1 MNDMKTNRYISIL
14 VGLPLMA
21 CLMACSSDETTEAK
35 PAQELLMVEK
45 DVSMPASETSWS
57 VKITAD
63 CHWEVTSVENEDWG
77 ELTISP
83 RSGDGNGTL
92 LITSEK
98 NRSSLDRLAT
108 IILSTKGGLEQ
119 RISLRQMKSDAALS
133 VNKEEFSF
141 SNTGGTQS
149 LVIASNSNWT
159 IEGNI
164 GIDWLELGQ
173 FTGNSGTT
181 EVPIR
186 VKQAY
191 DDADRSVQLTA
202 TAGGNNITFTVRQTG
217 LSSISLSVGATELP
231 KFAGDGGTQTL
242 TVTCNAAWYAY
253 APSSA
258 SWIQLE
264 PAFGIGNGEIRVVCG
279 GNPSI
284 RDERQAKFI
293 VTAGTKTVQ
302 QCDVLVK
309 QEPAEEVIVPEE
321 PHNPDPHLTR

>member
-1 MNDMKTNRYISIL
+1 
-14 VGLPLMA
+14 
-21 CLMACSSDETTEAK
+21 
-35 PAQELLMVEK
+35 MVEK
-45 DVSMPASETSWS
+45 EVSMPASETSWS
-57 VKITAD
+57 VKVTAD
-63 CHWEVTSVENEDWG
+63 CHWEVTSVENEGWG

-98 NRSSLDRLAT
+98 NRSSLDRQAT

-119 RISLRQMKSDAALS
+119 RISLRQSKSDAALS

-149 LVIASNSNWT
+149 LVISSNSNWT
-159 IEGNI
+159 IQGLA
-164 GIDWLELGQ
+164 GISWLELGQ
-173 FTGNSGTT
+173 TNGGSGTT
-181 EVPIR
+181 EVPIH
-186 VKQAY
+186 VKEAY
-191 DDADRSVQLTA
+191 DDASRNAQLIIN
-202 TAGGNNITFTVRQTG
+202 AGSSNLSFTVIQAG
-217 LSSISLSVGATELP
+217 LSAIALSVSATELP
-231 KFAGDGGTQTL
+231 KFAGDGGAQTL

-258 SWIQLE
+258 SWIQLD
-264 PAFGIGNGEIRVVCG
+264 PAFGIGNGQIRVVCG

-284 RDERQAKFI
+284 RDERQATFI

-302 QCDVLVK
+302 QCDILVK

-321 PHNPDPHLTR
+321 PHNPDPHLSR

>member
-45 DVSMPASETSWS
+45 EVSMPASETSWS
-57 VKITAD
+57 VKVTAD
-63 CHWEVTSVENEDWG
+63 CHWEVTSVENEGWG

-92 LITSEK
+92 LFTSEK
-98 NRSSLDRLAT
+98 NRSSLDRMAT

-149 LVIASNSNWT
+149 LVISSNGNWT
-159 IEGNI
+159 IEGLA
-164 GIDWLELGQ
+164 GISWLELGQ
-173 FTGNSGTT
+173 TNGGSGTT

-186 VKQAY
+186 VKEAY
-191 DDADRSVQLTA
+191 DDASRNAQLLI
-202 TAGGNNITFTVRQTG
+202 TAGGSNISVTVSQSG
-217 LSSISLSVGATELP
+217 LSSISLSVSATELP
-231 KFAGDGGTQTL
+231 KFAGDGGAQTL

-253 APSSA
+253 VPSSA
-258 SWIQLE
+258 SWIQID

-284 RDERQAKFI
+284 RDERQATFI

-302 QCDVLVK
+302 QCDILVK
-309 QEPAEEVIVPEE
+309 QEPAE
-321 PHNPDPHLTR
+321 

>member
-1 MNDMKTNRYISIL
+1 
-14 VGLPLMA
+14 MA

-45 DVSMPASETSWS
+45 EVSMPASETSWS
-57 VKITAD
+57 VKVTAD
-63 CHWEVTSVENEDWG
+63 CHWEVTSVENEGWG

-98 NRSSLDRLAT
+98 NRSSLDRMAT

-149 LVIASNSNWT
+149 LVISSNGNWT
-159 IEGNI
+159 IEGLA
-164 GIDWLELGQ
+164 GISWLELGQ
-173 FTGNSGTT
+173 TNGGSGTT

-186 VKQAY
+186 VKEAY
-191 DDADRSVQLTA
+191 DDASRNAQLLI
-202 TAGGNNITFTVRQTG
+202 TAGGSNISVTVSQSG
-217 LSSISLSVGATELP
+217 LSSISLSVSATELP
-231 KFAGDGGTQTL
+231 KFAGDGGAQTL

-253 APSSA
+253 VPSSA
-258 SWIQLE
+258 SWIQID

-284 RDERQAKFI
+284 RDERQATFI

-302 QCDVLVK
+302 QCDILVK
-309 QEPAEEVIVPEE
+309 QEPAEEVIIPEE
-321 PHNPDPHLTR
+321 PHNPDPHLSR

>member
-1 MNDMKTNRYISIL
+1 
-14 VGLPLMA
+14 
-21 CLMACSSDETTEAK
+21 
-35 PAQELLMVEK
+35 MVEK
-45 DVSMPASETSWS
+45 EVSMPASETTWS

-98 NRSSLDRLAT
+98 NRSSLDRQAT

-119 RISLRQMKSDAALS
+119 RISLRQTKSDAALS
-133 VNKEEFSF
+133 VNKEKFSF

-149 LVIASNSNWT
+149 LVIASNSNWA
-159 IEGNI
+159 IEGLA
-164 GIDWLELGQ
+164 GISWLELGQ
-173 FTGNSGTT
+173 TNGGSGTT

-186 VKQAY
+186 VKEAY
-191 DDADRSVQLTA
+191 DDASRNAQLLI
-202 TAGGNNITFTVRQTG
+202 TAGGSNISVTVSQSG
-217 LSSISLSVGATELP
+217 LSSISLSVSATELP
-231 KFAGDGGTQTL
+231 RFAGDGGAQTL

-253 APSSA
+253 VPSSA

-284 RDERQAKFI
+284 RDERQATFI

-302 QCDVLVK
+302 QCDILVK
-309 QEPAEEVIVPEE
+309 QEPAEEVIIPEE
-321 PHNPDPHLTR
+321 PHNPDPHLSR

>member
-1 MNDMKTNRYISIL
+1 
-14 VGLPLMA
+14 
-21 CLMACSSDETTEAK
+21 
-35 PAQELLMVEK
+35 MVEK
-45 DVSMPASETSWS
+45 EVSMPASETSWS
-57 VKITAD
+57 VKVTAD
-63 CHWEVTSVENEDWG
+63 CHWEVTSVENEGWG

-92 LITSEK
+92 LFTSEK
-98 NRSSLDRLAT
+98 NRSSLDRMAT

-149 LVIASNSNWT
+149 LVISSNGNWT
-159 IEGNI
+159 IEGLA
-164 GIDWLELGQ
+164 GISWLELGQ
-173 FTGNSGTT
+173 TNGGSGTT

-186 VKQAY
+186 VKEAY
-191 DDADRSVQLTA
+191 DDASRNAQLLI
-202 TAGGNNITFTVRQTG
+202 TAGGSNISVTVSQSG
-217 LSSISLSVGATELP
+217 LSSISLSVSATELP
-231 KFAGDGGTQTL
+231 KFAGDGGAQTL

-253 APSSA
+253 VPSSA
-258 SWIQLE
+258 SWIQID

-284 RDERQAKFI
+284 RDERQATFI

-302 QCDVLVK
+302 QCDILVK
-309 QEPAEEVIVPEE
+309 QEPAE
-321 PHNPDPHLTR
+321 

>member
-1 MNDMKTNRYISIL
+1 
-14 VGLPLMA
+14 MA

-45 DVSMPASETSWS
+45 EVSMPASETSWS
-57 VKITAD
+57 VKVTAD
-63 CHWEVTSVENEDWG
+63 CHWEVTSVENEGWG

-98 NRSSLDRLAT
+98 NRSSLDREAYIT
-108 IILSTKGGLEQ
+108 LSTKGGLEQ
-119 RISLRQMKSDAALS
+119 HILVRQMKSDAALS

-149 LVIASNSNWT
+149 LVISSNSNWT
-159 IEGNI
+159 IQGLA
-164 GIDWLELGQ
+164 GISWLELGQ
-173 FTGNSGTT
+173 TNGGSGTT
-181 EVPIR
+181 EVPIH
-186 VKQAY
+186 VKEAY
-191 DDADRSVQLTA
+191 DDASRNAQLIIN
-202 TAGGNNITFTVRQTG
+202 AGSSNLSFTVIQAG
-217 LSSISLSVGATELP
+217 LSAIALSVSATELP
-231 KFAGDGGTQTL
+231 KFAGDGGAQTL

-258 SWIQLE
+258 SWIQLD
-264 PAFGIGNGEIRVVCG
+264 PAFGIGNGQIRVVCG

-284 RDERQAKFI
+284 RDERQATFI

-302 QCDVLVK
+302 QCDILVK

-321 PHNPDPHLTR
+321 PHNPDPHLSR

>member
-1 MNDMKTNRYISIL
+1 MNDMKTNRYFSIL

-45 DVSMPASETSWS
+45 EVSMPASETSWS
-57 VKITAD
+57 VKVTAD
-63 CHWEVTSVENEDWG
+63 CHWEVTSVENEGWG

-98 NRSSLDRLAT
+98 NRSSLDREAYIT
-108 IILSTKGGLEQ
+108 LSTKGGLEQ
-119 RISLRQMKSDAALS
+119 HILVRQMKSDAALS

-149 LVIASNSNWT
+149 LVISSNSNWT
-159 IEGNI
+159 IQGLA
-164 GIDWLELGQ
+164 GISWLELGQ
-173 FTGNSGTT
+173 TNGGSGTT
-181 EVPIR
+181 EVPIH
-186 VKQAY
+186 VKEAY
-191 DDADRSVQLTA
+191 DDASRNAQLIIN
-202 TAGGNNITFTVRQTG
+202 AGSSNLSFTVIQAG
-217 LSSISLSVGATELP
+217 LSAIALSVSATELP
-231 KFAGDGGTQTL
+231 KFAGDGGAQTL

-258 SWIQLE
+258 SWIQLD
-264 PAFGIGNGEIRVVCG
+264 PAFGIGNGQIRVVCG

-284 RDERQAKFI
+284 RDERQATFI

-302 QCDVLVK
+302 QCDILVK

-321 PHNPDPHLTR
+321 PHNPDPHLSR

>member
-1 MNDMKTNRYISIL
+1 
-14 VGLPLMA
+14 MA

-45 DVSMPASETSWS
+45 EVSMPASETTWS

-98 NRSSLDRLAT
+98 NRSSLDRQAT

-119 RISLRQMKSDAALS
+119 RISLRQTKSDAALS
-133 VNKEEFSF
+133 VNKEKFSF

-149 LVIASNSNWT
+149 LVIASNSNWA
-159 IEGNI
+159 IEGLA
-164 GIDWLELGQ
+164 GISWLELGQ
-173 FTGNSGTT
+173 TNGGSGTT

-186 VKQAY
+186 VKEAY
-191 DDADRSVQLTA
+191 DDASRNAQLLI
-202 TAGGNNITFTVRQTG
+202 TAGGSNISVTVSQSG
-217 LSSISLSVGATELP
+217 LSSISLSVSATELP
-231 KFAGDGGTQTL
+231 RFAGDGGAQTL

-253 APSSA
+253 VPSSA

-284 RDERQAKFI
+284 RDERQATFI

-302 QCDVLVK
+302 QCDILVK
-309 QEPAEEVIVPEE
+309 QEPAEEVIIPEE
-321 PHNPDPHLTR
+321 PHNPDPHLSR

>member
-1 MNDMKTNRYISIL
+1 
-14 VGLPLMA
+14 
-21 CLMACSSDETTEAK
+21 
-35 PAQELLMVEK
+35 MVEK
-45 DVSMPASETSWS
+45 EVSMPASETSWS
-57 VKITAD
+57 VKVTAD
-63 CHWEVTSVENEDWG
+63 CHWEVTSVENEGWG

-92 LITSEK
+92 LFTSEK
-98 NRSSLDRLAT
+98 NRSSLDRMAT

-149 LVIASNSNWT
+149 LVISSNSNWT
-159 IEGNI
+159 IEGLA
-164 GIDWLELGQ
+164 GISWLELGQ
-173 FTGNSGTT
+173 TNGGSGTT

-186 VKQAY
+186 VKEAY
-191 DDADRSVQLTA
+191 DDASRNAQLLI
-202 TAGGNNITFTVRQTG
+202 TAGGSNISVTVSQSG
-217 LSSISLSVGATELP
+217 LSSISLSVSATELP
-231 KFAGDGGTQTL
+231 KFAGDGGAQTL

-253 APSSA
+253 VPSSA

-284 RDERQAKFI
+284 RDERQATFI

-302 QCDVLVK
+302 QCDILVK
-309 QEPAEEVIVPEE
+309 QEPAEEVIIPEE
-321 PHNPDPHLTR
+321 PHNPDPHLSR

>member
-1 MNDMKTNRYISIL
+1 
-14 VGLPLMA
+14 
-21 CLMACSSDETTEAK
+21 MACSSDETTEAK

-45 DVSMPASETSWS
+45 EVSMPASETSWS
-57 VKITAD
+57 VKVTAD
-63 CHWEVTSVENEDWG
+63 CHWEVTSVENEGWG

-92 LITSEK
+92 LFTSEK
-98 NRSSLDRLAT
+98 NRSSLDRMAT

-149 LVIASNSNWT
+149 LVISSNSNWT
-159 IEGNI
+159 IEGLA
-164 GIDWLELGQ
+164 GISWLELGQ
-173 FTGNSGTT
+173 TNGGSGTT
-181 EVPIR
+181 EVPIH
-186 VKQAY
+186 VKEAY
-191 DDADRSVQLTA
+191 DDASRNAQLLI
-202 TAGGNNITFTVRQTG
+202 TAGGSNISVTVSQSG
-217 LSSISLSVGATELP
+217 LSSISLSVSATELP
-231 KFAGDGGTQTL
+231 KFAGDGGAQTL

-253 APSSA
+253 VPSSA

-284 RDERQAKFI
+284 RDERQATFI

-302 QCDVLVK
+302 QCDILVK
-309 QEPAEEVIVPEE
+309 QEPAEEVIIPEE
-321 PHNPDPHLTR
+321 PHNPDPHLSR

>member
-1 MNDMKTNRYISIL
+1 MNDMKTNRYFSIL

-45 DVSMPASETSWS
+45 EVSMPASETTWS

-98 NRSSLDRLAT
+98 NRSSLDRQAT

-119 RISLRQMKSDAALS
+119 RISLRQTKSDAALS
-133 VNKEEFSF
+133 VNKEKFSF

-149 LVIASNSNWT
+149 LVIASNSNWA
-159 IEGNI
+159 IEGLA
-164 GIDWLELGQ
+164 GISWLELGQ
-173 FTGNSGTT
+173 TNGGSGTT

-186 VKQAY
+186 VKEAY
-191 DDADRSVQLTA
+191 DDASRNAQLLI
-202 TAGGNNITFTVRQTG
+202 TAGGSNISVTVSQSG
-217 LSSISLSVGATELP
+217 LSSISLSVSATELP
-231 KFAGDGGTQTL
+231 RFAGDGGAQTL

-253 APSSA
+253 VPSSA

-284 RDERQAKFI
+284 RDERQATFI

-302 QCDVLVK
+302 QCDILVK
-309 QEPAEEVIVPEE
+309 QEPAEEVIIPEE
-321 PHNPDPHLTR
+321 PHNPDPHLSR

>member
-1 MNDMKTNRYISIL
+1 MKTNRYFSIL

-45 DVSMPASETSWS
+45 EVSMPASETSWS

-63 CHWEVTSVENEDWG
+63 CHWEVTSVENDDWG

-98 NRSSLDRLAT
+98 NRSSIDRQAT

-149 LVIASNSNWT
+149 LVISSNSNWT
-159 IEGNI
+159 IEGLA
-164 GIDWLELGQ
+164 GISWLELGQ
-173 FTGNSGTT
+173 TNGGSGTT

-186 VKQAY
+186 VKEAY
-191 DDADRSVQLTA
+191 DDANRNAQLTIA
-202 TAGGNNITFTVRQTG
+202 AGGSNLSFTVSQAG
-217 LSSISLSVGATELP
+217 LSAISLSVSTTELP
-231 KFAGDGGTQTL
+231 KFAGEGGTQTL

-264 PAFGIGNGEIRVVCG
+264 PAFGIGNGEIHVVCG
-279 GNPSI
+279 GNPSV
-284 RDERQAKFI
+284 RDERQAIFI
-293 VTAGTKTVQ
+293 VTSGSKKVLQ
-302 QCDVLVK
+302 SNILVK
-309 QEPAEEVIVPEE
+309 QEPAEEIIIPEE
-321 PHNPDPHLTR
+321 HHNPDPHLTR

>member
-1 MNDMKTNRYISIL
+1 MNDMKTNRYFSIL

-45 DVSMPASETSWS
+45 EVSMPASETSWS

-63 CHWEVTSVENEDWG
+63 CHWEVTSVENDDWG

-98 NRSSLDRLAT
+98 NRSSIDRQAT

-149 LVIASNSNWT
+149 LVISSNSNWT
-159 IEGNI
+159 IEGLA
-164 GIDWLELGQ
+164 GISWLELGQ
-173 FTGNSGTT
+173 TNGGSGTT

-186 VKQAY
+186 VKEAY
-191 DDADRSVQLTA
+191 DDANRNAQLTIA
-202 TAGGNNITFTVRQTG
+202 AGGSNLSFTVSQAG
-217 LSSISLSVGATELP
+217 LSSISLSVSPTELP
-231 KFAGDGGTQTL
+231 KFAGEGGTQTL

-253 APSSA
+253 VPSSA

-264 PAFGIGNGEIRVVCG
+264 PAFGIGNGEIHVVCG
-279 GNPSI
+279 GNPSV
-284 RDERQAKFI
+284 RDERQAIFI
-293 VTAGTKTVQ
+293 VTSGSKKVLQ
-302 QCDVLVK
+302 SNVLVM
-309 QEPAEEVIVPEE
+309 QEPIEEIIVPEE
-321 PHNPDPHLTR
+321 HHNPDPHLTR

>member
-1 MNDMKTNRYISIL
+1 MKTNRYFSIL

-45 DVSMPASETSWS
+45 EVSMPASETSWS
-57 VKITAD
+57 VKVTAD
-63 CHWEVTSVENEDWG
+63 CHWEVTSVENEGWG

-92 LITSEK
+92 LFTSEK
-98 NRSSLDRLAT
+98 NRSSLDRMAT

-149 LVIASNSNWT
+149 LVISSNSNWT
-159 IEGNI
+159 IEGLA
-164 GIDWLELGQ
+164 GISWLELGQ
-173 FTGNSGTT
+173 TNGGSGTT
-181 EVPIR
+181 EVPIH
-186 VKQAY
+186 VKEAY
-191 DDADRSVQLTA
+191 DDASRNAQLLI
-202 TAGGNNITFTVRQTG
+202 TAGGSNISVTVSQSG
-217 LSSISLSVGATELP
+217 LSSISLSVSATELP
-231 KFAGDGGTQTL
+231 KFAGDGGAQTL

-253 APSSA
+253 VPSSA

-284 RDERQAKFI
+284 RDERQATFI

-302 QCDVLVK
+302 QCDILVK
-309 QEPAEEVIVPEE
+309 QEPAEEVIIPEE
-321 PHNPDPHLTR
+321 PHNPDPHLSR

>member
-1 MNDMKTNRYISIL
+1 
-14 VGLPLMA
+14 MA

-45 DVSMPASETSWS
+45 EVSMPASETSWS
-57 VKITAD
+57 VKVTAD
-63 CHWEVTSVENEDWG
+63 CHWEVTSVENEGWG

-92 LITSEK
+92 LFTSEK
-98 NRSSLDRLAT
+98 NRSSLDRMAT

-149 LVIASNSNWT
+149 LVISSNSNWT
-159 IEGNI
+159 IEGLA
-164 GIDWLELGQ
+164 GISWLELGQ
-173 FTGNSGTT
+173 TNGGSGTT
-181 EVPIR
+181 EVPIH
-186 VKQAY
+186 VKEAY
-191 DDADRSVQLTA
+191 DDASRNAQLLI
-202 TAGGNNITFTVRQTG
+202 TAGGSNISVTVSQSG
-217 LSSISLSVGATELP
+217 LSSISLSVSATELP
-231 KFAGDGGTQTL
+231 KFAGDGGAQTL

-253 APSSA
+253 VPSSA

-284 RDERQAKFI
+284 RDERQATFI

-302 QCDVLVK
+302 QCDILVK
-309 QEPAEEVIVPEE
+309 QEPAEEVIIPEE
-321 PHNPDPHLTR
+321 PHNPDPHLSR

>member
-1 MNDMKTNRYISIL
+1 
-14 VGLPLMA
+14 
-21 CLMACSSDETTEAK
+21 
-35 PAQELLMVEK
+35 MVEK
-45 DVSMPASETSWS
+45 EVSMPASETSWS
-57 VKITAD
+57 VKVTAD
-63 CHWEVTSVENEDWG
+63 CHWEVTSVENEGWG

-92 LITSEK
+92 LFTSEK
-98 NRSSLDRLAT
+98 NRSSLDRMAT

-149 LVIASNSNWT
+149 LVISSNSNWT
-159 IEGNI
+159 IEGLA
-164 GIDWLELGQ
+164 GISWLELGQ
-173 FTGNSGTT
+173 TNGGSGTT
-181 EVPIR
+181 EVPIH
-186 VKQAY
+186 VKEAY
-191 DDADRSVQLTA
+191 DDASRNAQLLI
-202 TAGGNNITFTVRQTG
+202 TAGGSNISVTVSQSG
-217 LSSISLSVGATELP
+217 LSSISLSVSATELP
-231 KFAGDGGTQTL
+231 KFAGDGGAQTL

-253 APSSA
+253 VPSSA

-284 RDERQAKFI
+284 RDERQATFI

-302 QCDVLVK
+302 QCDILVK
-309 QEPAEEVIVPEE
+309 QEPAEEVIIPEE
-321 PHNPDPHLTR
+321 PHNPDPHLSR